1 MKPNSVVI
9 AILFI
14 LAAPAVFAHC
24 DWIDGPVVADART
37 ALAKA
42 DVTPALKWVA
52 APDEAEIRRA
62 FDRTMAARASSAE
75 ARDVADQWFFE
86 TLVRIH
92 RASEGEPF
100 TGLKGA
106 EYHPEAGIEMAD
118 YALDSKSLA
127 ELEATLTTALRSELR
142 KRFTVA
148 TEAKKHADESTE
160 AGRRFVH
167 AYAEFIHYVDVVHR
181 SAGKPSSGCGRVE
194 IASVRRTGSIAFPR
208 IRTTK

>member
-1 MKPNSVVI
+1 MKPMSVSV
-9 AILFI
+9 AILLI

-24 DWIDGPVVADART
+24 DWINGPVVADART

-52 APDEAEIRRA
+52 AADEAEIRRA
-62 FDRTMAARASSAE
+62 FDRTMAARAGSAE

-106 EYHPEAGIEMAD
+106 DYTPEAGIEMAD
-118 YALDSKSLA
+118 HALEANSLGEVEKSL
-127 ELEATLTTALRSELR
+127 TAAIRSELQ
-142 KRFTVA
+142 KRFSAA
-148 TEAKKHADESTE
+148 TEAKKHAEESVE

-167 AYAEFIHYVDVVHR
+167 AYAEFIHFVEGVHR
-181 SAGKPSSGCGRVE
+181 NALGDVQHG
-194 IASVRRTGSIAFPR
+194 
-208 IRTTK
+208 TTDHD

>member
-1 MKPNSVVI
+1 VI
-9 AILFI
+9 AILLI

-24 DWIDGPVVADART
+24 DWINGPVVADART

-52 APDEAEIRRA
+52 AADEAEIRRA
-62 FDRTMAARASSAE
+62 FDRTMAARAGSAE

-92 RASEGEPF
+92 RASENEPY

-106 EYHPEAGIEMAD
+106 EYKPEAGIEMAD
-118 YALDSKSLA
+118 HALEHNSLA
-127 ELEATLTTALRSELR
+127 EVEKSLTTAIRSELQ
-142 KRFTVA
+142 KRFSA
-148 TEAKKHADESTE
+148 AMEAKKHADESVE

-167 AYAEFIHYVDVVHR
+167 AYAEFIHYVDGVHR
-181 SAGKPSSGCGRVE
+181 SAGAE
-194 IASVRRTGSIAFPR
+194 HHD
-208 IRTTK
+208 

>member
-1 MKPNSVVI
+1 MRPNSVVI
-9 AILFI
+9 AILLI

-24 DWIDGPVVADART
+24 DWINGPVVADART

-52 APDEAEIRRA
+52 AADEAEIRRA

-106 EYHPEAGIEMAD
+106 EYKPEAGIEMAD
-118 YALDSKSLA
+118 HALEHNSLA
-127 ELEATLTTALRSELR
+127 EVEKSLTTAIRSELQ
-142 KRFTVA
+142 KRFSAA
-148 TEAKKHADESTE
+148 TEANKHAEESVE

-167 AYAEFIHYVDVVHR
+167 AYAEFIHYVDGVHR
-181 SAGKPSSGCGRVE
+181 SIGGE
-194 IASVRRTGSIAFPR
+194 TTEHEASTGH
-208 IRTTK
+208 KD

>member
-1 MKPNSVVI
+1 MKLNSVVI
-9 AILFI
+9 AILLI

-24 DWIDGPVVADART
+24 DWINGPVVADART

-52 APDEAEIRRA
+52 AADEAEIRRA
-62 FDRTMAARASSAE
+62 FDRTIAARASSAE

-106 EYHPEAGIEMAD
+106 GYKPEAGIEMAD
-118 YALDSKSLA
+118 HALEHNSLA
-127 ELEATLTTALRSELR
+127 EVEKSLTTAIRSELQ

-148 TEAKKHADESTE
+148 TEAKKHANESVD

-167 AYAEFIHYVDVVHR
+167 AYAEFIHYVDGVHR
-181 SAGKPSSGCGRVE
+181 SAGGE
-194 IASVRRTGSIAFPR
+194 
-208 IRTTK
+208 TTEHED